1 MACKNGGSK
10 MMTWKMKEVVL
21 AVILAVACGVIYLG
35 WSTLWIPISAIVG
48 PVGAGFMFGIWVI
61 ASPIVAYIIQKPG
74 AAFIAEVA
82 AAAVEL
88 LTGSHFGLSA
98 LLVGVFQGIGAE
110 IAFAIFGY
118 KRYNLFTLMLSGA
131 LAAVGSMIYNLI
143 ANGFGF
149 YTTKVFLLTLGIHVI
164 SGMILGGYLAKVVVE
179 VLAKTG
185 VLEQYELMK
194 EKRKREN
201 VNGHVSGM

>member
-1 MACKNGGSK
+1 
-10 MMTWKMKEVVL
+10 MMSWKMKEVVL

-61 ASPIVAYIIQKPG
+61 ASPIVAYIIRKPG

-118 KRYNLFTLMLSGA
+118 KRYNVFTLMLSGA

-164 SGMILGGYLAKVVVE
+164 SGMILGGYLAKVVVDA
-179 VLAKTG
+179 LAKTG

>member
-1 MACKNGGSK
+1 MK
-10 MMTWKMKEVVL
+10 TWKMKEIVL
-21 AVILAVACGVIYLG
+21 AVILSVVCGVIYLG

-61 ASPIVAYIIQKPG
+61 ASPIVACIIRKPG

-98 LLVGVFQGIGAE
+98 LLVGVFQGIGSE
-110 IAFAIFGY
+110 IAFAIFKY

-149 YTTKVFLLTLGIHVI
+149 YTKEVFFVTLGIHII
-164 SGMILGGYLAKVVVE
+164 SGIILGGWLAKVVVDS
-179 VLAKTG
+179 LAKTG
-185 VLEQYELMK
+185 ILEQYEIMK

-201 VNGHVSGM
+201 INGNVSGM

>member
-1 MACKNGGSK
+1 MACENGGRET
-10 MMTWKMKEVVL
+10 MTWKMKEVVL

-48 PVGAGFMFGIWVI
+48 PMGAGFMFGIWVI
-61 ASPIVAYIIQKPG
+61 ASPIVAYIIRKPG

-98 LLVGVFQGIGAE
+98 LLIGVFQGIGSE
-110 IAFAIFGY
+110 IAFALFRY

-131 LAAVGSMIYNLI
+131 LAAVFGMVYNLI

-149 YTTKVFLLTLGIHVI
+149 YTTDVLLLTLGIHII
-164 SGMILGGYLAKVVVE
+164 SGMILGGWLAKVVVDL
-179 VLAKTG
+179 LAKTG
-185 VLEQYELMK
+185 VLEQYEIMK

-201 VNGHVSGM
+201 VNGHVSGL

>member
-1 MACKNGGSK
+1 

-21 AVILAVACGVIYLG
+21 AVILSVACGVIYLG
-35 WSTLWIPISAIVG
+35 WSTLWIPISALVG

-61 ASPIVAYIIQKPG
+61 ASPIVAYIIRKPG
-74 AAFIAEVA
+74 ASLIAEVA

-110 IAFAIFGY
+110 MAFAIFGY

-131 LAAVGSMIYNLI
+131 FAAIGSMIYNLI

-149 YTTKVFLLTLGIHVI
+149 YTTKVFLVTLGIHVI
-164 SGMILGGYLAKVVVE
+164 SGTILGGLLAKVVVDA
-179 VLAKTG
+179 LAKTG

-201 VNGHVSGM
+201 VNGNVSRM

>member
-1 MACKNGGSK
+1 MN
-10 MMTWKMKEVVL
+10 WKIKEVVL
-21 AVILAVACGVIYLG
+21 LVVLSVACGVLYLG

-98 LLVGVFQGIGAE
+98 LLVGVFQGIGSE
-110 IAFAIFGY
+110 IAFALFRY
-118 KRYNLFTLMLSGA
+118 KKYNPSVLMLSGA
-131 LAAVGSMIYNLI
+131 IAGIFNIIYNMV
-143 ANGFGF
+143 ANGFSY
-149 YTTKVFLLTLGIHVI
+149 YTTTALVTTLIINII
-164 SGMILGGYLAKVVVE
+164 SGMLLGGLLGKLIVDVI
-179 VLAKTG
+179 AKTG
-185 VLEQYELMK
+185 ALDQYAIRTSARTKDDKNDFVVRL
-194 EKRKREN
+194 
-201 VNGHVSGM
+201 

>member
-1 MACKNGGSK
+1 
-10 MMTWKMKEVVL
+10 
-21 AVILAVACGVIYLG
+21 VIYLG

-74 AAFIAEVA
+74 AALIAEVA

-131 LAAVGSMIYNLI
+131 LAAVGGMIYNLI

-164 SGMILGGYLAKVVVE
+164 SGMILGGYLAKVVVD

>member
-1 MACKNGGSK
+1 MN
-10 MMTWKMKEVVL
+10 WKMKEVVL

-61 ASPIVAYIIQKPG
+61 ASPIVAYIIRKPG

-88 LTGSHFGLSA
+88 LTGSHFGLTA
-98 LLVGVFQGIGAE
+98 LLVGVFQGIGSE
-110 IAFAIFGY
+110 IAFGIFRY

-143 ANGFGF
+143 ANGFGY
-149 YTTKVFLLTLGIHVI
+149 YTTKVFFVTLGIHVL
-164 SGMILGGYLAKVVVE
+164 SGIILGGLLAKVVVDS
-179 VLAKTG
+179 LAKTG
-185 VLEQYELMK
+185 VLEQYEVMK
-194 EKRKREN
+194 EKRKKED
-201 VNGHVSGM
+201 VNGNASGM

>member
-1 MACKNGGSK
+1 MACENGGREP
-10 MMTWKMKEVVL
+10 MTWKMKEVVL

-48 PVGAGFMFGIWVI
+48 PMGAGFMFGIWVI
-61 ASPIVAYIIQKPG
+61 ASPIVAYIIRKPG

-98 LLVGVFQGIGAE
+98 LLIGVFQGIGSE
-110 IAFAIFGY
+110 IAFALFRY

-131 LAAVGSMIYNLI
+131 LAAVFGMVYNLI

-149 YTTKVFLLTLGIHVI
+149 YTTDVLLLTLGIHII
-164 SGMILGGYLAKVVVE
+164 SGMILGGWLAKVVVD

-185 VLEQYELMK
+185 VLEQYEIMK

-201 VNGHVSGM
+201 KHEHVSGL

>member
-1 MACKNGGSK
+1 MAGKNGGSEMK
-10 MMTWKMKEVVL
+10 TWKMKEVVL
-21 AVILAVACGVIYLG
+21 TVILAVACGVIYLG
-35 WSTLWIPISAIVG
+35 WSTLWIPISAVTG

-61 ASPIVAYIIQKPG
+61 ASPIVAYIIRKPG

-98 LLVGVFQGIGAE
+98 LLVGVFQGIGSE

-149 YTTKVFLLTLGIHVI
+149 YTTEVFFVTLGLHVI
-164 SGMILGGYLAKVVVE
+164 SGVILGGWLAKVVVDA
-179 VLAKTG
+179 LAKTG
-185 VLEQYELMK
+185 VLEQYEMMK
-194 EKRKREN
+194 EKRKREDIDEN
-201 VNGHVSGM
+201 VSGM

>member
-74 AAFIAEVA
+74 AALIAEVA

-118 KRYNLFTLMLSGA
+118 KRYNVFTLMLSGA

-164 SGMILGGYLAKVVVE
+164 SGMILGGYLAKVVVDA
-179 VLAKTG
+179 LAKTG

>member
-1 MACKNGGSK
+1 MACKNGGTE

-61 ASPIVAYIIQKPG
+61 ASPIVAYIIRKPG
-74 AAFIAEVA
+74 AALIAEVA

-98 LLVGVFQGIGAE
+98 LLVGVFQGVGSE
-110 IAFAIFGY
+110 IAFAIFRY
-118 KRYNLFTLMLSGA
+118 KRYNLFTLMLSGS

-143 ANGFGF
+143 ANGFGY
-149 YTTKVFLLTLGIHVI
+149 YTTEVFLVTLGIHVI
-164 SGMILGGYLAKVVVE
+164 SGIILGGWLAKVVVDS
-179 VLAKTG
+179 LAKTG
-185 VLEQYELMK
+185 VLEQYEMMK

-201 VNGHVSGM
+201 LNVSGM